1 MSAFLTFIFYFF
13 LTLFLLG
20 LIGRIALR
28 LWLRRLYKKMNSYPE
43 NQSGGFADQSY
54 NQPQRGNRKMI
65 DKTEG
70 EYIDYEEMD

>member
-1 MSAFLTFIFYFF
+1 MSTFLSFIFYFF

-28 LWLRRLYKKMNSYPE
+28 LWLRRLYKKMNSFSE
-43 NQSGGFADQSY
+43 NQPGDFADQNYS
-54 NQPQRGNRKMI
+54 QPKWGKRKMI

-70 EYIDYEEMD
+70 EYIDYEELD

>member
-28 LWLRRLYKKMNSYPE
+28 LWLRRLYKKMSSFSE
-43 NQSGGFADQSY
+43 NQPGGFADQSY
-54 NQPQRGNRKMI
+54 NQPKRGKRKMI